1 MKKLLSLLL
10 LIGVVGCTST
20 SIDERYKDEKT
31 REIEEKRYQDYVA
44 KAKIKAIEGQK
55 RRDALLKT
63 TNKETLPKKTN
74 KETLPKKTIKQIAS
88 AKPSSPSD
96 NYSLELSCKLDA
108 SSIEDSKPI
117 RVQLRFTNNGMGG
130 YEGEFLYPK
139 KDTPPFYKGYVNGDE
154 IVFSIDY
161 IQFEEKLI
169 TGVVDMNFLT
179 LKDIEIDR
187 FSGNIVVEDGAWTRK
202 GNCWSSE
209 EKKF

>member
-1 MKKLLSLLL
+1 MSE
-10 LIGVVGCTST
+10 S
-20 SIDERYKDEKT
+20 D
-31 REIEEKRYQDYVA
+31 REIAEQRYRDYVA
-44 KAKIKAIEGQK
+44 KAKLKAIEDQK
-55 RRDALLKT
+55 RLDALPKT
-63 TNKETLPKKTN
+63 TNKKT
-74 KETLPKKTIKQIAS
+74 PSKKTIKQITP
-88 AKPSSPSD
+88 AKPSTLSD
-96 NYSLELSCKLDA
+96 DYFLELSCKLDA

-117 RVQLRFTNNGMGG
+117 RVQLRFTNNGIGG

-161 IQFEEKLI
+161 IRFEEKLI
-169 TGVVDMNFLT
+169 TGVVDINFLT

>member
-1 MKKLLSLLL
+1 MKKLLALLFL
-10 LIGVVGCTST
+10 FGIVGCTST
-20 SIDERYKDEKT
+20 SIDEKYKDEKT
-31 REIEEKRYQDYVA
+31 REIEEQRYQDYVA

-55 RRDALLKT
+55 RRDALPKT
-63 TNKETLPKKTN
+63 TN
-74 KETLPKKTIKQIAS
+74 KETLPKKTIKQITS
-88 AKPSSPSD
+88 AKPSSSSD

-117 RVQLRFTNNGMGG
+117 RVQLRFTNNGIGG

-161 IQFEEKLI
+161 IRFEEKLI
-169 TGVVDMNFLT
+169 TGVVDINFLT

>member
-1 MKKLLSLLL
+1 MKKLLALILLF
-10 LIGVVGCTST
+10 GVVSCSTTST
-20 SIDERYKDEKT
+20 DENYISESDREIAEQRYK
-31 REIEEKRYQDYVA
+31 DYVA

-55 RRDALLKT
+55 RLDALPKT
-63 TNKETLPKKTN
+63 TNKETLPKKSIN
-74 KETLPKKTIKQIAS
+74 QITS
-88 AKPSSPSD
+88 AKPSSSSD
-96 NYSLELSCKLDA
+96 DYFLELSCKLDA

-117 RVQLRFTNNGMGG
+117 RVQLRFTNNGIGG

-161 IQFEEKLI
+161 IRFEEKLI
-169 TGVVDMNFLT
+169 TGVVDINFLT